1 MKLLRAEEVAVI
13 LDVSRST
20 ARRMMIDGTL
30 PAIPLRSGKRKKIY
44 RVRESELE
52 RYVLSLE
59 RQSVK
64 SRPARLAVVD
74 AGQRDSNH
82 G

>member
-1 MKLLRAEEVAVI
+1 MKLLRADEVSVI

-20 ARRMMIDGTL
+20 ARRMMLDGTL
-30 PAIPLRSGKRKKIY
+30 PAILLRSGKRKKIY

-64 SRPARLAVVD
+64 RRLNETHDTSKVQSA
-74 AGQRDSNH
+74 
-82 G
+82 

>member
-1 MKLLRAEEVAVI
+1 MPVPSSI
-13 LDVSRST
+13 T
-20 ARRMMIDGTL
+20 
-30 PAIPLRSGKRKKIY
+30 LRSGKRKKIY
-44 RVRESELE
+44 CVGESELE
-52 RYVLSLE
+52 RYILSLE

-74 AGQRDSNH
+74 AGQRENN